1 MDKRLLDILC
11 CPTTRAPLR
20 LLSAAELEAVNQA
33 IAAGQ
38 VRDESGRACAQV
50 FGEALITRDGR
61 TIYRIDDGIPVMLA
75 EEAVATAAVEGFPR
89 T

>member
-1 MDKRLLDILC
+1 MDTRLLDFLC

-20 LLSAAELEAVNQA
+20 LVSPAELAAVNHA
-33 IAAGQ
+33 IESGQ
-38 VRDESGRACAQV
+38 LRDESGRTRGEP

-61 TIYRIDDGIPVMLA
+61 TIYRIEDGIPVMLA
-75 EEAVATAAVEGFPR
+75 DEAVATAGIDGFPG